1 VRFLDGLA
9 VLGGRLL
16 PACAITTYN
25 GIIAARAGGKGD
37 DWNVAKSSITSV
49 AQNWHSLFRAA
60 GQPGAGT
67 YTNIPGGATH
77 NRASVGSWALGTVS
91 PTGGDKKYLLT
102 IGMSAQ
108 QNINMTCL
116 VDLLVAAGNIVA
128 TSAAAQ
134 TVNTTAL
141 TRYTTGAGVMATLE
155 VTTQTS
161 ATAHNVTI
169 NKYTDQDGNTLNT
182 TGAQTAQ
189 AAATA
194 NIVQRLVP
202 VDTGSPFFSL
212 ASGDYG
218 IRSVQEITV
227 SAALGAGVYALNLVF
242 PLAYLP
248 GVAVTTYT
256 ERDSTIQIDGLTELV
271 LGSDNEIGCLTMY
284 AMPNGTSTGAYVAFM
299 RSCRG

>member
-1 VRFLDGLA
+1 
-9 VLGGRLL
+9 
-16 PACAITTYN
+16 
-25 GIIAARAGGKGD
+25 
-37 DWNVAKSSITSV
+37 
-49 AQNWHSLFRAA
+49 
-60 GQPGAGT
+60 
-67 YTNIPGGATH
+67 
-77 NRASVGSWALGTVS
+77 
-91 PTGGDKKYLLT
+91 
-102 IGMSAQ
+102 
-108 QNINMTCL
+108 MTCL

-218 IRSVQEITV
+218 IRER
-227 SAALGAGVYALNLVF
+227 GAGNHRQRRPRCWRLCAQPSLSLG
-242 PLAYLP
+242 LP
-248 GVAVTTYT
+248 AGGRGDDLHRA
-256 ERDSTIQIDGLTELV
+256 RQHH
-271 LGSDNEIGCLTMY
+271 SD
-284 AMPNGTSTGAYVAFM
+284 
-299 RSCRG
+299 